1 MKNSMKLFIVLIT
14 ILASTGSTSL
24 FAQISWLKSANNS
37 LYYFTDTRFTWNGGS
52 KNGYCNGYGTIQW
65 YNPDGTKAGWYT
77 GYVVNG
83 KNEGYGTQYF
93 STGQKYY
100 EGNWKNDVYSGK
112 GQLFYQNGIVRFE
125 GNFVN
130 GKLADIDLWN
140 RAAFEAGKYIMNNIF
155 DGGLNMES
163 EIIQST
169 KEELCFY
176 TKFNGNF
183 FNSNVYEFVIGISKE
198 APYVRIVYAN
208 DLAKLYLTLKT
219 IDAVADEIDNIF
231 QNND

>member
-1 MKNSMKLFIVLIT
+1 MKKRNRIIIVF
-14 ILASTGSTSL
+14 LAFFACTGTTRVI
-24 FAQISWLKSANNS
+24 AQINWLKATNSS

-52 KNGYCNGYGTIQW
+52 QNGYCNGYGTIQW

-77 GYVVNG
+77 GLVVNG

-100 EGNWKNDVYSGK
+100 EGYWKNDVYSGF
-112 GQLFYQNGIVRFE
+112 GRLFYPNGVLRFE

-130 GKLADIDLWN
+130 GKLANIELWD
-140 RAAFEAGKYIMNNIF
+140 RAALEAGKYIMNNVF
-155 DGGLNMES
+155 DGGLNIEC
-163 EIIQST
+163 EVIKST
-169 KEELCFY
+169 KEEICFY

-183 FNSNVYEFVIGISKE
+183 FSSNVYEFVIGISKR